1 LSLITK
7 KETSSKTAGRRSKL
21 TRASISKKRRIIE
34 PSFSGKHLRIQ
45 MNLPIREQRKETNQQ
60 QKKAFHLV
68 AAADFH
74 EAPARSGDLNRGG
87 EDLDAGLSWDRWK
100 IREGEEDGG

>member
-1 LSLITK
+1 MS
-7 KETSSKTAGRRSKL
+7 
-21 TRASISKKRRIIE
+21 
-34 PSFSGKHLRIQ
+34 P
-45 MNLPIREQRKETNQQ
+45 PQQ
-60 QKKAFHLV
+60 IHSPKQPLV